1 MQRKFPLSLRDSEE
15 SSTIKRD
22 TLEYF
27 AYSRG
32 WHIPQELEED
42 PVLAGPQSPNK
53 SRAIQ
58 MRLLRYSRQCLLSRR
73 KAPRGYEYE
82 ITMKG
87 EDRLFYLWDKLGDIS
102 ANGELTP
109 EEAERM
115 TNVLNLKLLILDARK
130 RALSDSRYQ

>member
-1 MQRKFPLSLRDSEE
+1 MQRKFPLSPKDAEE
-15 SSTIKRD
+15 ASAVKRD

-27 AYSRG
+27 AYIHG
-32 WHIPQELEED
+32 WHSPQELEED
-42 PVLAGPQSPNK
+42 PVLAGSQSPDK

-58 MRLLRYSRQCLLSRR
+58 MRLLRYSRQGLLSRR
-73 KAPRGYEYE
+73 RAPRGYEYE

-87 EDRLFYLWDKLGDIS
+87 EDRLFHLWEKLGDIKAN

-115 TNVLNLKLLILDARK
+115 TNVLNLKPDPT
-130 RALSDSRYQ
+130 S